1 MHDHAPTSLQPET
14 TKRSEGLFN
23 SEEGKIGMD
32 SVTAPKSVYL
42 DKEFAATGV
51 VFEPVKERKKSFL
64 YGSFQWCEGD
74 DEEVIIM
81 FSTHRVIVKVKRL
94 GHLPEEFSGQK
105 VRRVCVVGRADKML
119 SDNADVKTAVV
130 TEIKIDR
137 LKDEGPEE

>member
-1 MHDHAPTSLQPET
+1 
-14 TKRSEGLFN
+14 
-23 SEEGKIGMD
+23 
-32 SVTAPKSVYL
+32 
-42 DKEFAATGV
+42 
-51 VFEPVKERKKSFL
+51 
-64 YGSFQWCEGD
+64 
-74 DEEVIIM
+74 M
-81 FSTHRVIVKVKRL
+81 FSTHRVILKGKRL